1 VRFVVSIND
10 SKHFGTAGCEQKVV
24 TSNSVFYHR
33 EHHVA
38 AIAVERMAFGQVN
51 RFGIVDGSARRQV
64 FILVVEIEANE
75 IGDLFSVKIDYF

>member
-1 VRFVVSIND
+1 
-10 SKHFGTAGCEQKVV
+10 
-24 TSNSVFYHR
+24 
-33 EHHVA
+33 
-38 AIAVERMAFGQVN
+38 MAFGQVN